1 MNTLLPMTNE
11 QYNKFRVS
19 SYMGLLYQNKCAILG
34 IHESENT
41 KVLEVGEGID
51 IDVLH
56 DVYFPFVESYEENA
70 ICE

>member
-1 MNTLLPMTNE
+1 MTNG
-11 QYNKFRVS
+11 QYYKFKTS

-34 IHESENT
+34 VHGDEA

-56 DVYFPFVESYEENA
+56 DVYFPFIESYEENVL
-70 ICE
+70 CE

>member
-1 MNTLLPMTNE
+1 MNTLLPMTNG
-11 QYNKFRVS
+11 QYYKFKTS

-34 IHESENT
+34 VHGEEA

-56 DVYFPFVESYEENA
+56 DVYFPFIESYEDNVL
-70 ICE
+70 CE

>member
-1 MNTLLPMTNE
+1 MNTLLPMTNG
-11 QYNKFRVS
+11 QYYKFKTS

-34 IHESENT
+34 VHGEEA

-56 DVYFPFVESYEENA
+56 DVYFPFIESYEENVL
-70 ICE
+70 CE